1 MIEKRDSQEQF
12 QQLLI
17 EISSS
22 FINLPLDEVEPAIEQ
37 SLGLIG
43 SFVGADRAY
52 IFDFDAQTGIC
63 TNTHEWCVEGVD
75 PQKENLQGVPLA
87 TDWILAFSKNE
98 PIYIYD
104 VPGLPEG
111 HAREVLSSQGIKSLL
126 AIPLTHDEA
135 CIGFVGFD
143 SVKSHYNYADK
154 ELQLLNVF
162 SHMVMNVSLR
172 RKKEQELVKAKEK
185 AEASDRLKTA
195 FMNNISHE
203 IRTPLNHI
211 IGYSQMV
218 IDTELSLMER
228 ARFFELIKEGSD
240 RLLNTINDYMDISL
254 LASGNM
260 DVSFDHIFLNDFL
273 NSLVLK
279 YRRLCFNKHLEL
291 CLQIPQSDKEW
302 MVYSDQGMLEKA
314 LGHLL
319 DNAVKFTQMGSIHF
333 GFKQKENTLNFFV
346 KDTGIGIAHDQ
357 QQLIFERFLQAD
369 SSTTRG
375 HEGSGLGLAIVNGIA
390 ELLHGEVRLNS
401 RPGHGSVFYF
411 SIPYAGKTHVRLTA
425 PPFTQ
430 MHLEDAVILIVED
443 DISNKMYLRTLL
455 KKNKFKSIEASNGKQ
470 AVEICQNDPSVSLVI
485 MDLKLPIMDG
495 YEATLLIKKLRPELP
510 VIAVS
515 AHALTGDREKALRA
529 SADKYIA
536 KPFQQEV
543 LLDQI
548 RSYLAR

>member
-1 MIEKRDSQEQF
+1 MIEKHDSQEQF

-22 FINLPLDEVEPAIEQ
+22 FINLPLDEVEPAIDQ

-63 TNTHEWCVEGVD
+63 TNTHEWCMDGID

-87 TDWILAFSKNE
+87 TDWVIAFSKNE

-104 VPGLPEG
+104 VSVLPEG
-111 HAREVLSSQGIKSLL
+111 HAKEVLSSQGIKSLL
-126 AIPLTHDEA
+126 AIPLTHDDT

-143 SVKSHYNYADK
+143 SVKAHYNYADK

-162 SHMVMNVSLR
+162 SYMLMNVSLR

-218 IDTELSLMER
+218 IDTELSLLER

-260 DVSFDHIFLNDFL
+260 EVNFDHVFLSDL
-273 NSLVLK
+273 MNSLMLK
-279 YRRLCFNKHLEL
+279 YRRLCIGKHLEL
-291 CLQIPQSDKEW
+291 SLQIPKSEKEW
-302 MVYSDQGMLEKA
+302 VVLSDQGMLEKA

-319 DNAVKFTQMGSIHF
+319 DNAVKFTQIGSVSF
-333 GFKQKENTLNFFV
+333 GFQHKDKALDFFV
-346 KDTGIGIAHDQ
+346 KDTGIGIAHSQ

-390 ELLHGEVRLNS
+390 ELLHGKVQLQS
-401 RPGHGSVFYF
+401 RPGHGSIFYF
-411 SIPYAGKTHVRLTA
+411 SIPYTGETHIKSSA
-425 PPFTQ
+425 PAHAPK
-430 MHLEDAVILIVED
+430 HAEDVVILIVED
-443 DISNKMYLRTLL
+443 DVSNKMYLRTLL
-455 KKNKFKSIEASNGKQ
+455 KKNKFKCIEASNGKQ
-470 AVEICQNDPSVSLVI
+470 AVEICQENPSVSLVI

-495 YEATLLIKKLRPELP
+495 YEATLLIKKLRPDLP

-536 KPFQQEV
+536 KPFQQDV